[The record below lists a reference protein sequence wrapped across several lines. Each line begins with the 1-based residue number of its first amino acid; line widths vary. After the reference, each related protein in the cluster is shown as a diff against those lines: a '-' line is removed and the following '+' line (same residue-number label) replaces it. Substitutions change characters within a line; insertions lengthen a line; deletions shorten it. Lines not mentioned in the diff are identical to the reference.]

1 MNTIEKAYSIMS
13 SKTGK
18 PYIDKENRCYVFT
31 EESEANA
38 FSENLPVFVDGP
50 RFYEIKE
57 LQSQCYAAGATVLV
71 VRMEGKE
78 TSFPL
83 AEKLATPDY
92 YNATL
97 NRLIAHIKQSK
108 SREYL
113 PLLRDERYI
122 VPAKVE
128 TEDNT
133 VKILYAV
140 AKNQNDDLVYLAF
153 SDLNEYYLWNSIV
166 DGWQPLEVGY
176 ETLRRIGYH
185 NGFLLNICGNKL
197 FFKRKWFEY
206 VDTLPRKEEQD
217 DHQQNQSRH
226 WSFN

>member
-1 MNTIEKAYSIMS
+1 MNSIEKAYSVMS

-31 EESEANA
+31 DELEANE

-57 LQSQCYAAGATVLV
+57 LQSQCYAAGATVLI

-83 AEKLATPDY
+83 AEKLVAPDY
-92 YNATL
+92 YNNTL
-97 NRLIAHIKQSK
+97 NRLIAHIKHTKNS
-108 SREYL
+108 EYL
-113 PLLRDERYI
+113 PLLQKERYI

-128 TEDNT
+128 NEGDT

-140 AKNQNDDLVYLAF
+140 AKNQNGDFMYLAF

-166 DGWQPLEVGY
+166 DGWEPLEIGY
-176 ETLRRIGYH
+176 ETLQRIGYH
-185 NGFLLNICGNKL
+185 NGFLINICGNKL
-197 FFKRKWFEY
+197 VFKRKWFEY
-206 VDTLPRKEEQD
+206 IQTHPGKEEQD
-217 DHQQNQSRH
+217 DNQ
-226 WSFN
+226 